1 METWRNDY
9 VPLKRTKPSGI
20 NKAEKKATPADE
32 KEQATVSKSTSPT
45 ANSADTPNE
54 SGKRP
59 LEEEKLLKSDN
70 ELIGLAHLVYSSIMS
85 SDVDLRATLAH
96 NVVLTG
102 GTSLI
107 PGLSDRLMT
116 ELNKIL
122 PSLKFRILT
131 TGHTMER
138 QYQSWL
144 GGSILT
150 SLGTFHQL
158 WVGKKEYEEVGVE
171 RLLNDRFR

>member
-1 METWRNDY
+1 
-9 VPLKRTKPSGI
+9 
-20 NKAEKKATPADE
+20 
-32 KEQATVSKSTSPT
+32 
-45 ANSADTPNE
+45 
-54 SGKRP
+54 
-59 LEEEKLLKSDN
+59 
-70 ELIGLAHLVYSSIMS
+70 MS

-102 GTSLI
+102 GTSSI

-131 TGHTMER
+131 TGHTIER

-144 GGSILT
+144 VIFPDLDISPTVGWEKGIRRGGRRKIA
-150 SLGTFHQL
+150 
-158 WVGKKEYEEVGVE
+158 
-171 RLLNDRFR
+171 

>member
-1 METWRNDY
+1 M
-9 VPLKRTKPSGI
+9 
-20 NKAEKKATPADE
+20 
-32 KEQATVSKSTSPT
+32 
-45 ANSADTPNE
+45 
-54 SGKRP
+54 
-59 LEEEKLLKSDN
+59 
-70 ELIGLAHLVYSSIMS
+70 SIMS

-102 GTSLI
+102 GTSSI

-131 TGHTMER
+131 TGHTIER

>member
-1 METWRNDY
+1 
-9 VPLKRTKPSGI
+9 
-20 NKAEKKATPADE
+20 
-32 KEQATVSKSTSPT
+32 
-45 ANSADTPNE
+45 
-54 SGKRP
+54 
-59 LEEEKLLKSDN
+59 
-70 ELIGLAHLVYSSIMS
+70 MS

-102 GTSLI
+102 GTSSI

-131 TGHTMER
+131 TGHTIER

-144 GGSILT
+144 AVVYLQVWEHFTNCGLGKRNTKRWASKDCLT
-150 SLGTFHQL
+150 IGL
-158 WVGKKEYEEVGVE
+158 
-171 RLLNDRFR
+171 DRNRKRC